1 MAMTKKFK
9 VSFDVT
15 AKMASDVQ
23 AILEKDIL
31 QLCKQVGSG
40 AIVPDGKQKEMIV
53 QFLTYGMEG
62 VMAFVVKQALREGI
76 KEMREEY
83 ADGDCFKFSPA
94 TVREVF
100 K

>member
-15 AKMASDVQ
+15 AVMPSDIQ
-23 AILEKDIL
+23 AQIEAGMIK
-31 QLCKQVGSG
+31 LCKQVGSG
-40 AIVPDGKQKEMIV
+40 EVKPDGRQQEMIV

-62 VMAFVVKQALREGI
+62 VMSFVVRNSMREAI
-76 KEMREEY
+76 KDMREEY
-83 ADGDCFKFSPA
+83 ADADCFKFSPA

-100 K
+100 

>member
-15 AKMASDVQ
+15 AVMPSDVEASLFEDVKKLCHKAQ
-23 AILEKDIL
+23 DGEKL
-31 QLCKQVGSG
+31 
-40 AIVPDGKQKEMIV
+40 DGRQKEALV

-62 VMAFVVKQALREGI
+62 LMSFIVKTSMREAI
-76 KEMREEY
+76 KEMRSEY
-83 ADGDCFKFSPA
+83 ADGSCFKFSPA

-100 K
+100 

>member
-15 AKMASDVQ
+15 AIMPSDVE
-23 AILEKDIL
+23 EKLFDDIKN
-31 QLCKQVGSG
+31 LCHMAQEGEELT
-40 AIVPDGKQKEMIV
+40 GKQKECLV

-62 VMAFVVKQALREGI
+62 LMAFIVKTSIREAV
-76 KEMREEY
+76 KDMRTEY

-100 K
+100 

>member
-15 AKMASDVQ
+15 SKMPSDVQ
-23 AILEKDIL
+23 AILEKDTL
-31 QLCKQVGSG
+31 HLCKQVGSG
-40 AIVPDGKQKEMIV
+40 AIVPNGKQKEMIV
-53 QFLTYGMEG
+53 QFLTHGMEG

-76 KEMREEY
+76 KEMKEEY

-100 K
+100 

>member
-31 QLCKQVGSG
+31 HLCKQVGSG
-40 AIVPDGKQKEMIV
+40 AIVPNGKQKEMIV
-53 QFLTYGMEG
+53 QFLTYGMDG
-62 VMAFVVKQALREGI
+62 VMAFLVRASFREAI
-76 KEMREEY
+76 KDMHEGY
-83 ADGDCFKFSPA
+83 SDKDSFKLSPA

-100 K
+100 

>member
-23 AILEKDIL
+23 EILEKDIL
-31 QLCKQVGSG
+31 NLCKRVGSG

-62 VMAFVVKQALREGI
+62 LMAFLVRTSFREAVKDI
-76 KEMREEY
+76 HEEY
-83 ADGDCFKFSPA
+83 ADKDSFKLSPA

-100 K
+100 

>member
-15 AKMASDVQ
+15 AVMPSDVQ
-23 AILEKDIL
+23 ESVFEDIKR
-31 QLCKQVGSG
+31 LCHMAQDGEEL
-40 AIVPDGKQKEMIV
+40 DGKQREALV

-62 VMAFVVKQALREGI
+62 LMAFIVKTSLREGI
-76 KEMREEY
+76 KEMHSEY
-83 ADGDCFKFSPA
+83 VDGDCFKFSPA

-100 K
+100 